1 MTQENQKPTSDH
13 QQYPFLTDAQ
23 LAAELSKCEYCEE
36 KPCLEACPA
45 HCSPADFIKAMEVG
59 LPSDVQRAAALIMGK
74 NPLGG
79 ICGMVCPDFHCMA
92 ACVHRKL
99 DSAVNIPMVQAAIIQ
114 RAKELDVMP
123 QFEAVEPSGKRVAVI
138 GGGPAGLGAA
148 GVMARRGHTVTIFE
162 RDGEPGGMCN
172 CIPDFRLDKE
182 VLRSD
187 IQWMLSLG
195 DVELRTDSELEG
207 AEALLEGDEGFD
219 AVVVATGLWS
229 PISLGIP
236 GEELTITADALLKAP
251 ADFDVSG
258 RVVVIG
264 GGATAFD
271 CAATANHQGAR
282 KVEMIALETLGE
294 MPLTGDELEDLVHSG
309 MDVNGRR
316 QVTGVLTDNGKVAGV
331 TTQKVE
337 LKDPAGGFR
346 LDNIAPVA
354 GSEVSRVDVDAVV
367 VAIGLRPA
375 FPRVANPAVVYTGDC
390 IEGPTT
396 VVEAVASGKNAAD
409 AVQAILDRRDHEVV
423 VQKTPAG
430 RVKSRVL
437 MPGYQFL
444 PVSLETDFFGRR
456 IPSPFLL
463 SAAPPTDG
471 LDQMR
476 LAYKAG
482 WAGGIMKTAFDGI
495 PIHIPER
502 YMFAFD
508 QQTYANCDNVSG
520 HPLFR
525 VCQEVEQLIK
535 EFPDRLTMASTGGPV
550 TGDDEADRA
559 GWVSNTRKL
568 EAAGVMGI
576 EYSLSCPQG
585 GDGTEGDIVSQN
597 AALTAKIIDWVMDA
611 GEADVPKLFK
621 LTGAVTS
628 VGVIVEAAR
637 EVFDR
642 YPDKKGGITLA
653 NSFPTLA
660 FRPGAKDGWE
670 EGIIVGASG
679 AGICNISY
687 LSLAKVAHLGVHI
700 SGNGGPMDY
709 KAAADFLALG
719 VRTVQFCT
727 LVTKYGYGIIDDM
740 CAGVSHLMAARG
752 MESMEQLIGAALP
765 GPVTDF
771 MDLSP
776 QKKISNPRGELC
788 LQCGNCTRCPYL
800 AITLDRSGYPV
811 TDPTRCVGCGICALK
826 CFSGAI
832 DMRERSPDE
841 AAALKED

>member
-1 MTQENQKPTSDH
+1 MTQENNKSASVH
-13 QQYPFLTDAQ
+13 ESSLFLTDAQ
-23 LAAELSKCEYCEE
+23 LAAELSKCEFCEE

-59 LPSDVQRAAALIMGK
+59 LPSDVRRAAALIMGK

-92 ACVHRKL
+92 ACVHKRL
-99 DSAVNIPMVQAAIIQ
+99 DSAVNIPQVQATIIQ
-114 RAKELDVMP
+114 RAKELGVMP
-123 QFEAVEPSGKRVAVI
+123 AFETAASTGKRVAII
-138 GGGPAGLGAA
+138 GGGPAGIGAA
-148 GVMARRGHTVTIFE
+148 GVLARRGHAVTIFE
-162 RDGEPGGMCN
+162 RDQELGGMCHG
-172 CIPDFRLDKE
+172 IPDFRLDKK

-187 IQWMLSLG
+187 IQWLLDMG
-195 DVELRTDSELEG
+195 GIEVKTRQELDN
-207 AEALLEGDEGFD
+207 AEALLEQGFD

-229 PISLGIP
+229 PILPGIP
-236 GEELTITADALLKAP
+236 GEEQAITPEAFLLAP
-251 ADFDVSG
+251 GDFDVSG

-271 CAATANHQGAR
+271 CAATAQHQGAR
-282 KVEMIALETLGE
+282 NVEMIALETLGE
-294 MPLTGDELEDLVHSG
+294 MPLTGDEVESLVHSG
-309 MDVNGRR
+309 MDVSGRR
-316 QVTGVLTDNGKVAGV
+316 QVTGVVLDGDKVAGI
-331 TTQKVE
+331 TTQKVA
-337 LKDPAGGFR
+337 LKDPAAGFS
-346 LDNIAPVA
+346 LANIAPVA
-354 GSEVSRVDVDAVV
+354 GTETRRDDVDAVI
-367 VAIGLRPA
+367 VAIGLRSS
-375 FPRVANPAVVYTGDC
+375 FPRVANRAVVYTGDC

-396 VVEAVASGKNAAD
+396 VVEAAASGKNAAD
-409 AVQAILDRRDHEVV
+409 VVQSILDGQDHEVV

-430 RVKSRVL
+430 KVKSQVL
-437 MPGYQFL
+437 MPGYDFT
-444 PVSLETDFFGRR
+444 PVSLEADFFGRT

-471 LDQMR
+471 LEQMR

-482 WAGGIMKTAFDGI
+482 WAGGIMKTAFDGV

-508 QQTYANCDNVSG
+508 KQTYANCDNVSG
-520 HPLFR
+520 HALSR
-525 VCQEVEQLIK
+525 VCGEVEQLVE

-568 EAAGVMGI
+568 EAAGAMGI

-628 VGVIVEAAR
+628 VGVIVDAAR
-637 EVFDR
+637 EVFER

-660 FRPGAKDGWE
+660 FRPGSKEGWE
-670 EGIIVGASG
+670 EGVIVGASG
-679 AGICNISY
+679 AGILNISY

-727 LVTKYGYGIIDDM
+727 LVTKYGYGVYDDL
-740 CAGVSHLMAARG
+740 CAGVSHLMQDRG
-752 MESMEQLIGAALP
+752 LTTMDQLIGAALP

-776 QKKISNPRGELC
+776 QKKISSPRSELC
-788 LQCGNCTRCPYL
+788 LQCGNCGRCPYL
-800 AITLDRSGYPV
+800 AVSTNASGYPE
-811 TDPTRCVGCGICALK
+811 TDPARCVGCGICALK

-832 DMRERSPDE
+832 DMRDRTAEE
-841 AAALKED
+841 ADALCED